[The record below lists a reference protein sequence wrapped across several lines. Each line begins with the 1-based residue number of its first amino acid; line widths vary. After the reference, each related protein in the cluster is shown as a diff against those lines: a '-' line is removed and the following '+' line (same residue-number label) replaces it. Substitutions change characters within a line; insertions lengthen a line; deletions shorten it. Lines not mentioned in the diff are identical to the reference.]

1 MSTAIVKQS
10 IFPLSKVMHDFVEQ
24 TENQMRWQFATQKI
38 WPYEVYPGYAEVNA
52 MRKAAA
58 LKKGDG
64 SGPWYSTG
72 EGYKSIRGQLVSA
85 TTAGDVTIKFS
96 YLDHLSFADMGV
108 GTGTKWEDV
117 QTSKKA
123 NFRTRYIRKWERPKG
138 QSHRPALLYQIRHL
152 TYRIQGYLADFYG
165 YTEPMR
171 MVRDLDLSG
180 VINL

>member
-1 MSTAIVKQS
+1 MSTAIIKQS
-10 IFPLSKVMHDFVEQ
+10 VFPLSKVMQDFVTQ
-24 TENQMRWQFATQKI
+24 TENQMRWQFATQQI
-38 WPYEVYPGYAEVNA
+38 WPYEVYAGYADINQK
-52 MRKAAA
+52 RKE
-58 LKKGDG
+58 KGQ
-64 SGPWYSTG
+64 WYSTG

-108 GTGTKWEDV
+108 GAGTNWEDV

-138 QSHRPALLYQIRHL
+138 SSHRPALLYQIRHL

-171 MVRDLDLSG
+171 MVRNLDLSG
-180 VINL
+180 VIKL

>member
-38 WPYEVYPGYAEVNA
+38 WPYEVYPGYAAVNKE
-52 MRKAAA
+52 REE
-58 LKKGDG
+58 
-64 SGPWYSTG
+64 SGQWFSTG

-108 GTGTKWEDV
+108 GAGTKWENV

-171 MVRDLDLSG
+171 MVRNLDLSG
-180 VINL
+180 VVNL